1 MRTSFICSSKGV
13 GALEGAR
20 EEKAVEEFSFAAL
33 RKAWSGSSVEMKLS
47 SMLLIDWVSLEM
59 IMFTSKTLI
68 TFGRTGQLRILD
80 GRNYCVRSWSL
91 NTQML
96 EIVIGNF
103 QACLVPPDCCSVHLK
118 SLGLMEMPRFFVEP
132 DIVVL

>member
-33 RKAWSGSSVEMKLS
+33 RKAWSESSVEMKLS

-59 IMFTSKTLI
+59 MMLRPKFSLPLGGQVSSE
-68 TFGRTGQLRILD
+68 FWTGE
-80 GRNYCVRSWSL
+80 
-91 NTQML
+91 T
-96 EIVIGNF
+96 IVYG
-103 QACLVPPDCCSVHLK
+103 AGV
-118 SLGLMEMPRFFVEP
+118 
-132 DIVVL
+132 